1 MAEYSDILKQ
11 FGESLLIDVKS
22 VSKGFAPT
30 VELDVSE
37 KSFEIKAS
45 PYIGTLIHGRKP
57 TKVGASKGSPTLRE
71 MIYDW
76 IKKHNITPR
85 EPNMTQEALSYAMSN
100 SIHRYGTKLY
110 QQGGGANIFDQV
122 LNEGRIK
129 AFTDVVGQREAG
141 AVAESVFK
149 NLSI

>member
-1 MAEYSDILKQ
+1 MDSYRDILKQ
-11 FGESLLIDVKS
+11 FGEDLLTDVKA

-30 VELDVSE
+30 VELNVSD

-45 PYIGTLIHGRKP
+45 PYIGVLIHGRKP
-57 TKVGASKGSPTLRE
+57 TKSRTAGTPTLRE
-71 MIYDW
+71 VIYDW
-76 IKKHNITPR
+76 VKRHNITPN
-85 EPNMTQEALSYAMSN
+85 EKNMTQEALSYAIAN
-100 SIHRYGTKLY
+100 SIHKYGTKLY

-129 AFTDVVGQREAG
+129 AFTNVVADSESN

>member
-1 MAEYSDILKQ
+1 MPTDYSDILKQ
-11 FGESLLIDVKS
+11 FGEDLLIEVKA

-45 PYIGTLIHGRKP
+45 PYIGVLIHGRKP
-57 TKVGASKGSPTLRE
+57 TKSRSAGSPTLRE
-71 MIYDW
+71 LIYNW
-76 IKKHNITPR
+76 IKKHDITPK
-85 EPNMTQEALSYAMSN
+85 EKNMTQEALSYAISK
-100 SIHRYGTKLY
+100 SIHMYGTRLY

-129 AFTDVVGQREAG
+129 AFTTIVADNEAN

-149 NLSI
+149 NLNI